1 VTRPILALIALFSLA
16 GQVDAWAGDAAR
28 GRVVASVRCTP
39 CHHLDMTNVLI
50 GPGLLGVYGRKPT
63 ISGVPFALW
72 DEKSLD
78 IWLRNPRAVKPNTK
92 MSIPPI
98 SDKDRADLIAYL
110 RSQSTRD

>member
-1 VTRPILALIALFSLA
+1 MRPFLAVALLFLA
-16 GQVDAWAGDAAR
+16 GQVDAWAADAAR
-28 GRVVASVRCTP
+28 GKVVASVRCTP
-39 CHHLDMTNVLI
+39 CHHLEMTNVLI

-63 ISGVPFALW
+63 ITGVPFDVW

-98 SDKDRADLIAYL
+98 SVEDRADLIAYF
-110 RSQSTRD
+110 RSQSERE